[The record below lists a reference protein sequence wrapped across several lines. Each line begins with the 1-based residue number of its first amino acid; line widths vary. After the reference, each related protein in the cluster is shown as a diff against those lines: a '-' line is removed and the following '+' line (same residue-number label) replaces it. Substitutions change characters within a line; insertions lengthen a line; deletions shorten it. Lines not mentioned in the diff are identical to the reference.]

1 MKRSDCGIQVAALA
15 EREVMEGKA
24 AESSELE
31 SSPKSVV
38 MKHYSSSRKM
48 KRKDRVD
55 LVLERAQKCLKKIQ
69 HLKASLLSPS

>member
-24 AESSELE
+24 AERSELE
-31 SSPKSVV
+31 SPKSVV